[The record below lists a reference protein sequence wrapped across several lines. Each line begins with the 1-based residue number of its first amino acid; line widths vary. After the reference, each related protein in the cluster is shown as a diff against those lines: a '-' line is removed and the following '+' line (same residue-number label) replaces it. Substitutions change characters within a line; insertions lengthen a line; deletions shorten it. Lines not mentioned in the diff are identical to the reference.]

1 MFRWIV
7 VLVVRNQNA
16 PVSGTG
22 HTSVFF
28 VTSLLSTRC
37 PSAQG
42 EHQSTRAQK
51 QGDEIMLGIFA
62 AVLIG
67 LWLLGFFAFHIT
79 SAFVHIA
86 LVVGLI
92 LLALHFMR
100 GRTATV

>member
-1 MFRWIV
+1 
-7 VLVVRNQNA
+7 
-16 PVSGTG
+16 
-22 HTSVFF
+22 
-28 VTSLLSTRC
+28 
-37 PSAQG
+37 
-42 EHQSTRAQK
+42 
-51 QGDEIMLGIFA
+51 MLGVFA